1 MNIKQYDRL
10 LAKLKALSID
20 KLHMLATNS
29 GVPFNTIIKIRNG
42 QTNDP
47 RIMTVLALAAVI
59 K

>member
-10 LAKLKALSID
+10 LAKLKALSIERV
-20 KLHMLATNS
+20 HSLATKS

-47 RIMTVLALAAVI
+47 RIMTVLALAEVL
-59 K
+59 